1 MNQSQTKKDSAAP
14 SSPIPPASTHHTWN
28 GLSTISP
35 FSHRSFERVSHII
48 FDADD
53 TLWDDQGKLQD
64 AERRMEDLLDRHLGR
79 PSEFQRKFI
88 QIEHRNIP
96 VIGYG
101 FHSYLFSLAQ
111 AIFEHSDLATAQE
124 SALHIVKELIS
135 DFLHQPPR
143 VFQGAR
149 ETLAELRG
157 RGYSLAVATR
167 GIPGEQ
173 LEKVRRSGLEG
184 FFERVF
190 VVPKKEPDT
199 YRNVARELRVT
210 PTACCMVGNSLRSDI
225 KPALEAG
232 FCAIHIPEPTAWSH
246 DLCSPVI
253 SEDSI
258 ALAAIP
264 NLLAVFQNKNT

>member
-111 AIFEHSDLATAQE
+111 AILEHSDLATAQE

-157 RGYSLAVATR
+157 RGSEYSRLH
-167 GIPGEQ
+167 
-173 LEKVRRSGLEG
+173 
-184 FFERVF
+184 
-190 VVPKKEPDT
+190 
-199 YRNVARELRVT
+199 
-210 PTACCMVGNSLRSDI
+210 SL
-225 KPALEAG
+225 L
-232 FCAIHIPEPTAWSH
+232 
-246 DLCSPVI
+246 
-253 SEDSI
+253 
-258 ALAAIP
+258 
-264 NLLAVFQNKNT
+264 